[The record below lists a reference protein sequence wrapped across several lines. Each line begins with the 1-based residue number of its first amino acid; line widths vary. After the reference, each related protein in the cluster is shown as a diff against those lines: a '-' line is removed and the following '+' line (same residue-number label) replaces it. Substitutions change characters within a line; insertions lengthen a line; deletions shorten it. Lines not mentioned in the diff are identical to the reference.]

1 MEESPLTKPMLCNC
15 SLFLYN
21 GKENGHILPRE
32 KYTILVPHT
41 VTDEGDTSGYVL
53 PTTLSHTQ
61 EVYPGG
67 GSGNETTNYAHVQWA
82 IPFGGLPCYLM
93 H

>member
-1 MEESPLTKPMLCNC
+1 MLCNC

-21 GKENGHILPRE
+21 GKENGHILPGR

-53 PTTLSHTQ
+53 PTTLSRTQ
-61 EVYPGG
+61 E
-67 GSGNETTNYAHVQWA
+67 GNETTNNYAHVQWV
-82 IPFGGLPCYLM
+82 IPFGSLACYPM